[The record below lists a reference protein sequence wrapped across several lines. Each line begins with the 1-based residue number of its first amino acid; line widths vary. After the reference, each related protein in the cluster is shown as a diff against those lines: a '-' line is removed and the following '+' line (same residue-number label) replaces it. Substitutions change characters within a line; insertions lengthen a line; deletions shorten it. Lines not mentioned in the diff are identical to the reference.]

1 MKQKWIGI
9 GVTCLLSVSALNA
22 CSPAKEAS
30 VVTANSATSQAKPIA
45 VSVQEVK
52 EGVLQGG
59 SKLLGEVSP
68 SVSVSVIPKVSG
80 TLASLPV
87 KKGDIVKQGQVIAR
101 LDQTDYILGVKQAE
115 ATLNSARASLAQAQ
129 AGVSTAKASLAQAQA
144 SVDVANSSLAQAKST
159 HGVNAAGNTSYEI
172 ARQSVAIAQANYN
185 RVKSLVDAGAASA
198 LELEQAE
205 SALLQAKSMLNQ
217 SAQADA
223 QGKGAIEVAKSSV
236 KQAQVSADKTAKASI
251 QQAIGGEKAARASVQ
266 QAQVGLERAR
276 TALNDTVMKAP
287 ITGIVS
293 SVGYDA
299 GELVSPQ
306 QPVVTII
313 NVNPVLVKV
322 NVSETMISKFAK
334 GSIVDVEIPALGK
347 TVKGKV
353 TYAGVEADRQ
363 SKMFPVEIEI
373 ANGNGEI
380 LPGMK
385 VNVLGSQMES
395 QKGLLVSTDAIVEK
409 DGKKYVYIVEGT
421 RAIKRAIVTA
431 EGNSTQVLV
440 VNGLKAG
447 DKVVV
452 KGQTQLKD
460 QSQIRIVK

>member
-1 MKQKWIGI
+1 
-9 GVTCLLSVSALNA
+9 
-22 CSPAKEAS
+22 
-30 VVTANSATSQAKPIA
+30 
-45 VSVQEVK
+45 VK
-52 EGVLQGG
+52 EGGLQGG

-80 TLASLPV
+80 TLASLLV

-101 LDQTDYILGVKQAE
+101 LDQADYILGVKQAE

-293 SVGYDA
+293 SVGYDT
-299 GELVSPQ
+299 GELVSSQ

-334 GSIVDVEIPALGK
+334 GSTVDVEIPALGK

-385 VNVLGSQMES
+385 VNVLDSQMES

>member
-1 MKQKWIGI
+1 MRKKWIGI
-9 GVTCLLSVSALNA
+9 GVTCLLSVSALSA
-22 CSPAKEAS
+22 CSPAKETGTVPAGSTAS
-30 VVTANSATSQAKPIA
+30 QEKAIA

-52 EGVLQGG
+52 EGVVQGG

-68 SVSVSVIPKVSG
+68 NVSVSVVSKISG

-87 KKGDIVKQGQVIAR
+87 KKGDVVKQGQVIAR
-101 LDQTDYILGVKQAE
+101 LDQTDYIMGVKQAE
-115 ATLNSARASLAQAQ
+115 AALNTSRASLTQAQ

-144 SVDVANSSLAQAKST
+144 SVGVANSSLKQAEST
-159 HGVNAAGNTSYEI
+159 HGVHAAGNTSYEI
-172 ARQSVAIAQANYN
+172 ARQSVVIAQANYD
-185 RVKSLVDAGAASA
+185 RVKSLVDVGAAS
-198 LELEQAE
+198 LVQLEQAD
-205 SALLQAKSMLNQ
+205 SALLQAKNVLNQ

-223 QGKGAIEVAKSSV
+223 QGKGAVEVAKSSV
-236 KQAQVSADKTAKASI
+236 AQAQVSANKTAQASI
-251 QQAIGGEKAARASVQ
+251 QQAMGGEKAARAGVQ
-266 QAQVGLERAR
+266 QSQVGLERAR
-276 TALNDTVMKAP
+276 KALNDTAMKAP

-293 SVGYDA
+293 EVGYHA

-306 QPVVTII
+306 QSVITII
-313 NVNPVLVKV
+313 NINPVLVKV
-322 NVSETMISKFAK
+322 SVSETMIAKFVK
-334 GSIVDVEIPALGK
+334 GATLDVEVPALGK
-347 TVKGKV
+347 TVQGKV

-363 SKMFPVEIEI
+363 SKMFPVEIQI
-373 ANGNGEI
+373 ANGNGQI

-395 QKGLLVSTDAIVEK
+395 QKGLLVSTEAIIEK
-409 DGKKYVYIVEGT
+409 DGKKYVYIVEGN

-431 EGNSTQVLV
+431 EGNSTQALV
-440 VNGLKAG
+440 VNGVNAG